1 MDNDTKLFKG
11 STNSGVMMGQGDI
24 AFVTCPRCRIIKIHP
39 AVSVCTMHRWVKISQ
54 NQSKPPFYKLFK
66 DLPAS
71 QHEIDIRLD
80 Q

>member
-1 MDNDTKLFKG
+1 MHYAQ
-11 STNSGVMMGQGDI
+11 MG
-24 AFVTCPRCRIIKIHP
+24 
-39 AVSVCTMHRWVKISQ
+39 Q